1 MEKPI
6 QNETCNDA
14 ELPKVE
20 AALRARGY
28 RPVNK
33 TNEKDLLPGE
43 YIKSSFTGSEQSFEG
58 PKMWTVRWR
67 IK

>member
-6 QNETCNDA
+6 QIKTCSDA

-20 AALRARGY
+20 ADLRAKGY
-28 RPVNK
+28 RLVNK
-33 TNEKDLLPGE
+33 TNEKDLAPGE
-43 YIKSSFTGSEQSFEG
+43 YIKSSFTGSEQSFAG
-58 PKMWTVRWR
+58 PKMWTVRWH